1 MIINRKVAT
10 TSIYNPTT
18 GQTIHGA
25 FVKETST
32 FDYKWFGISEWE
44 ASIMDPQHSLL
55 LHRAWECL
63 HSAGYGSR
71 ESLDRIRGSD
81 FGVFVGVCSSDARV
95 LGQSTRP
102 LPLGTSFVSSIAAN
116 RISHTFGFTGPSLAI
131 DTACAASLSALHAA
145 CTSLCLRECS
155 ASLVGGVNVLL
166 DPNGTAL
173 LANMGMLSP
182 DGECR
187 VFDAGANGYVRG
199 EGCGMVLLMPV
210 SRARKE
216 GRRILAVIRSTT
228 TNHNGTS
235 ATLTSPSS
243 TAQTKLLQKS
253 LNVAKL
259 RPKDITYLEAHGT
272 GTALGDPIEVDAIEE
287 VFGSQSADEGRSFP
301 LVLGSVK
308 ANIGHL
314 ETGAGIAGLI
324 KTVLVLEHAKAPGN
338 AGLQTINPAFS
349 YSHSQINIPRNAVS
363 LESHCHGDHNLLC
376 AAVSSFG
383 FGGTNVNVV
392 LQQYSQLPHMA
403 GVECSVLFAPIN
415 SAHERGREDLAEFL
429 SSTLASLCSVLPS
442 FEHAYQ
448 SCQDCITRA
457 LEGYANTA
465 TKKSS
470 LECLDL
476 STILQQPEVLAFL
489 LFYGIVVALQA
500 QRVKISL
507 IGSLDLCG
515 ELVALAFSEVLGLSD
530 VLRLLLHGIDPEKCR
545 TFALPRVGHIAL
557 PPAMPIFSY
566 TLGKVCSPQVSE
578 FGNDYL
584 NNLILNLRKGK
595 LQQLTPQEGSATFIP
610 PSFQPGVCIS
620 LYPETTTTPFKSKA
634 NNMTFITFQ
643 DESYPPTEH
652 FREKCLE
659 LRCLSDMLALESC
672 ENKPSNNMK
681 MPAFYE
687 RYPLRALV
695 DGIHLPATEA
705 DFMPETISDDIH
717 LSHQRQLNET
727 ELMDSDNARIGRE
740 ESGYV
745 TRSASTELV
754 ELSLPSKTEICFPP
768 KTASKMEQAKQK
780 IISDL
785 SGLVKKDLEN
795 PDMPFEMVATMG
807 FFAIG
812 LDSLNMMEIRDYM
825 FRNYEVSL
833 NYSDLME
840 LETIAAM
847 AEAVLEANP
856 SLTIKLSSKCG
867 EKEEEASIKCSDSQV
882 DTTVVLQGLLKLVEN
897 EIESSD
903 LTLEKFASSG
913 IFQLGLDSLII
924 MQIADFLRQTYK
936 VDKELSALIECE
948 TLGEIA
954 EMVTQES
961 LILAAKK
968 PSKSTSKTKK
978 VSSIYPATSPDVL
991 EANSVPLAETAAAE
1005 TAAAE
1010 MAAAAH
1016 LVVTKEGYYTVP
1028 SAAEITKLSLKDLEM
1043 VHNFTVG
1050 CRGVGKVTFLGT
1062 SNISELNLDQL
1073 VHIEPQ
1079 RVRLHPDQPNSDTLN
1094 KPALIFFENIHPL
1107 EKTERGYKIL
1117 ERALKHLCENLL
1129 VPAQFVNHDA
1139 ESGEFVMKVN
1149 HFY

>member
-1 MIINRKVAT
+1 
-10 TSIYNPTT
+10 
-18 GQTIHGA
+18 
-25 FVKETST
+25 
-32 FDYKWFGISEWE
+32 
-44 ASIMDPQHSLL
+44 
-55 LHRAWECL
+55 
-63 HSAGYGSR
+63 
-71 ESLDRIRGSD
+71 
-81 FGVFVGVCSSDARV
+81 
-95 LGQSTRP
+95 
-102 LPLGTSFVSSIAAN
+102 
-116 RISHTFGFTGPSLAI
+116 
-131 DTACAASLSALHAA
+131 
-145 CTSLCLRECS
+145 
-155 ASLVGGVNVLL
+155 
-166 DPNGTAL
+166 
-173 LANMGMLSP
+173 
-182 DGECR
+182 
-187 VFDAGANGYVRG
+187 
-199 EGCGMVLLMPV
+199 
-210 SRARKE
+210 
-216 GRRILAVIRSTT
+216 
-228 TNHNGTS
+228 
-235 ATLTSPSS
+235 
-243 TAQTKLLQKS
+243 
-253 LNVAKL
+253 
-259 RPKDITYLEAHGT
+259 
-272 GTALGDPIEVDAIEE
+272 
-287 VFGSQSADEGRSFP
+287 
-301 LVLGSVK
+301 
-308 ANIGHL
+308 
-314 ETGAGIAGLI
+314 
-324 KTVLVLEHAKAPGN
+324 
-338 AGLQTINPAFS
+338 
-349 YSHSQINIPRNAVS
+349 
-363 LESHCHGDHNLLC
+363 
-376 AAVSSFG
+376 
-383 FGGTNVNVV
+383 
-392 LQQYSQLPHMA
+392 
-403 GVECSVLFAPIN
+403 
-415 SAHERGREDLAEFL
+415 
-429 SSTLASLCSVLPS
+429 
-442 FEHAYQ
+442 
-448 SCQDCITRA
+448 
-457 LEGYANTA
+457 
-465 TKKSS
+465 
-470 LECLDL
+470 
-476 STILQQPEVLAFL
+476 
-489 LFYGIVVALQA
+489 
-500 QRVKISL
+500 
-507 IGSLDLCG
+507 
-515 ELVALAFSEVLGLSD
+515 
-530 VLRLLLHGIDPEKCR
+530 
-545 TFALPRVGHIAL
+545 
-557 PPAMPIFSY
+557 
-566 TLGKVCSPQVSE
+566 
-578 FGNDYL
+578 
-584 NNLILNLRKGK
+584 
-595 LQQLTPQEGSATFIP
+595 
-610 PSFQPGVCIS
+610 
-620 LYPETTTTPFKSKA
+620 
-634 NNMTFITFQ
+634 
-643 DESYPPTEH
+643 
-652 FREKCLE
+652 
-659 LRCLSDMLALESC
+659 MLALESC

-795 PDMPFEMVATMG
+795 PDMPVEMVATMG

-913 IFQLGLDSLII
+913 IFQLGLDSLNI